1 MNRMTQM
8 RCPKCGYAYSKAR
21 SSKRCADSSMRRD
34 RICLKCEGTFATYEI
49 TAGDYRVLAALR
61 KWHADDNRKITL
73 PSENAA

>member
-21 SSKRCADSSMRRD
+21 STKRCDDDSMRRD
-34 RICLKCEGTFATYEI
+34 RICLKCEAMFATYEI
-49 TAGDYRVLAALR
+49 PANDYRVLAALR
-61 KWHADDNRKITL
+61 KWRPFDNPEITS